1 MLKQQ
6 HSIGGGGNKP
16 NNSGKA
22 TSASRANPQAIA
34 FDADTIVAGIL
45 FHLADEGIGST
56 VDPASLQSLR
66 RRLKRANSNVTVVK
80 RARWESMSNP
90 QRLEWLLAVSES
102 CYQVEDDATIAIGHR
117 R

>member
-1 MLKQQ
+1 MLKQK
-6 HSIGGGGNKP
+6 HSIGDGDKQND
-16 NNSGKA
+16 SGKTRPA
-22 TSASRANPQAIA
+22 ASLANPQAIV
-34 FDADTIVAGIL
+34 FDADMIVAGIL

-80 RARWESMSNP
+80 RTRWESMSNP